1 MCHAKFLR
9 SDIVLGVQNVEIEKI
24 VLDVFNKSFCNSFK
38 IVAAFLKLG
47 EKFLGMKLINQ
58 LNVGENEIFFVDQLC
73 RKLFGVKAYAVSFN
87 SFLQLR
93 YVF

>member
-24 VLDVFNKSFCNSFK
+24 VLDVFNKSFCNSFE

-73 RKLFGVKAYAVSFN
+73 RKLF
-87 SFLQLR
+87 
-93 YVF
+93 